1 MNNNNTNNNINNK
14 KEKESNENN
23 EKSGRKLTYRRSYKS
38 SRSRE
43 LNLNDIESKNALLN
57 KVNENKNSL
66 NTNNKTALNNSSTNN
81 DIGKRSHSIS
91 INQTEGD
98 NNKNELSYR
107 NKNKAKIIMISNSNT
122 NNTNTYNSPKTTF
135 KKKIVNIPFSK
146 VTGINNK
153 NYSAY
158 TYEKVNVK
166 QGNKFSLNKNKK

>member
-1 MNNNNTNNNINNK
+1 M
-14 KEKESNENN
+14 
-23 EKSGRKLTYRRSYKS
+23 
-38 SRSRE
+38 
-43 LNLNDIESKNALLN
+43 
-57 KVNENKNSL
+57 NENKNSL

-98 NNKNELSYR
+98 NNNKNELSYR